1 MVERDPMSKRSK
13 ERRRSERRRC
23 RVRVKFWNDEL
34 EATGFTSDISNRGM
48 FIETTKKLE
57 AGTRLHLELQ
67 LETGSYYAEAVVA
80 RALKTPRTAQP
91 VVQAGLGLRI
101 MDLTEAIRAVAEAEV
116 PDKGLEVDLS
126 DLAQLATV
134 YVRDIKRGG
143 LFIPAEKPPERDTTV
158 TVRLLLPHP
167 HEPIEVRG
175 VVIHVMD
182 NPSGVG
188 INLLEVDQIRG
199 RLASIITE

>member
-1 MVERDPMSKRSK
+1 MSKKRK

-23 RVRVKFWNDEL
+23 RVNVKFWNDEF
-34 EATGFTSDISNRGM
+34 EAAGFTADISNRGM
-48 FIETTKKLE
+48 FIETSKKLDL
-57 AGTRLHLELQ
+57 GTRVHLELK
-67 LETGSYYAEAVVA
+67 LETGPFYAEAVVA

-91 VVQAGLGLRI
+91 VIKAGLGLRM
-101 MDLTEAIRAVAEAEV
+101 MDLTEAIRQIAEEE
-116 PDKGLEVDLS
+116 PEQGFEVDLS

-143 LFIPAEKPPERDTTV
+143 LFVPAEKPPERDTTL

-182 NPSGVG
+182 NPPGVG